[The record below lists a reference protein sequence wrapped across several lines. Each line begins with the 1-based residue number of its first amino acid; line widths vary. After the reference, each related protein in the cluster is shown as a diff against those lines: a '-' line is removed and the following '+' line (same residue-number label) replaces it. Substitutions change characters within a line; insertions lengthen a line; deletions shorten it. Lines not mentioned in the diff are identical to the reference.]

1 MKEDAALA
9 VQFADRL
16 QRLDIVPG
24 PQAP

>member
-9 VQFADRL
+9 VQLADRQ